1 MEKFE
6 IKHILHE
13 FLKNHSDKVVQRLIP
28 NNLEDVRNDSDSE
41 EENLMKFNCRKI
53 ISTDNIFFYCY
64 RLNSS
69 FGLFGNWTN
78 LIFIFLFL
86 FLGIL
91 S

>member
-41 EENLMKFNCRKI
+41 EENFNEI
-53 ISTDNIFFYCY
+53 
-64 RLNSS
+64 
-69 FGLFGNWTN
+69 
-78 LIFIFLFL
+78 
-86 FLGIL
+86 
-91 S
+91 